1 MLHPVDYRLS
11 KNKFWLSTWNSYS
24 LKNYRN
30 LILNDKILNILGY
43 IFKNCFKSS
52 YSFASP
58 WSNPRKNR
66 KYFPNFVIG
75 FDGRRAIRTGPNKVK
90 KLPGFII
97 PEDYHIIRFS
107 NFIVL
112 KIYFLID
119 KNLETYWAKKQKN
132 WRSPIK
138 YLNMRYNKKKNKDNS
153 LRFSKNLFN
162 SNIEKKNF
170 KSTGFFMYLINL
182 LNNNYIRKSMY
193 FNFSEKN
200 DCFKKDRRHTLFRF
214 YYDNFKLLNKVRNN
228 YFLLYLSNNKS
239 NKNYN
244 NENLLNNK
252 NIFSNLSFKN
262 SNNYKNK
269 NKSNNFINNSNF
281 DYNSFNNFSK
291 NYNINSFKTIEN
303 VFKSL
308 SINHSKPFKN
318 YNNNLSE
325 KIFEN
330 KKLLKAF
337 TTFNL
342 VNQKQV
348 KISFPFFSNNSLKSS
363 LIKRNNIKRLLNK
376 TNLNLLSYSLNSNL
390 NTYSLNKNEKKTRIK
405 NLRFWSSNI
414 YTISKDIN
422 FSKLNNLKSLN
433 GSLINTNYNSK
444 NKLNNFYINLN
455 KRRSPL
461 LFLQGFSSLNKNNIS
476 NNKNFKLNK
485 SLNLNNF
492 RLFNKN
498 IKYYNFANKNFL
510 LNQYLN
516 NKNLLSKNNLN
527 SNNKKSNFFWELSII
542 NNRLLNLNNNFNN
555 SNNFNFEKNHLIFEK
570 NIKIFKNNKYSIKY
584 LNKLLD
590 PRLKRLEKNILFS
603 NSKKS
608 YINDNKVNKIALDIS
623 LNKLNLNFKKNK
635 WSNLYKV
642 LNVKKNNNKKYVFSS
657 HNNLKKSSAINFFSF
672 INSLSSFDN
681 IDSLNTKNNL
691 FLKNKLTNLLDK
703 RKNINSL
710 TEFKKDKK
718 ISLFN
723 KNNKNIRKVFSN
735 KFMWGKTLLSTNNF
749 NKNKNYNYRFLE
761 YWNFLPLKSK
771 NLFNKNDLDKKIKNL
786 LLEFDPFLNIMS
798 LNNRGFN
805 NNKNSN
811 INFTNRILFDYNKK
825 QKNTS
830 LNLLKDN
837 SVKRLN
843 NRKIN
848 KNLLDI
854 KWNFSKDFK
863 INKLF
868 NLYYKKTFSRSLQK
882 QDAHSKDDI
891 FQIELRLNYNKV
903 KKSYKL
909 LKFKP
914 YSMRS
919 VSRVQ
924 RFKNHHSILTNYV
937 KKLVKQNYL
946 YDFYDL
952 MEQKKFV
959 FKKDLNRKSFKLW
972 EYNMLKGRG
981 SSLLKNVSNSDFN
994 YFKVIN
1000 YSFNPF
1006 FEKLNWLKFFNK
1018 NIKKIESDPF
1028 KDLKKNNKKYLL
1040 KNLDLSK
1047 LNYKY
1052 SQAIKKVQFR
1062 YFKRKRW
1069 STKFDN
1075 GLYINNVI
1083 VKPYKALLF
1092 SKNNYDSI
1100 LLNNSNNYSNNL
1112 FKLFSKKT
1120 YRKINYNINY
1130 NSNIYKYKMFNY
1142 KYIWNNKVTEM
1153 SRFFLKVNKNKMSSF
1168 VSFIFR
1174 KNIKNENKLI
1184 FNKSSNLAFN
1194 KYIQSRLS
1202 KVFLSVKDIEKP
1214 KKNNK
1219 VKKEDLDLRVY
1230 GLGNKLSSPRIKFNE
1245 KKKRMNKLQ
1254 PKSFLYWNHLKW
1266 FNLHIKSKFNSKISK
1281 YDNFYSNFKLYESF
1295 KILNFNYNKNKKRS
1309 FNLINKS
1316 NHSLNN
1322 LNYNKLNNL
1331 VYYTTLLKSKRSFLN
1346 LKNYNFLHKKKLLLN
1361 WVHDLRF
1368 LTSRSKRLGYIPHI
1382 RYKALKD
1389 SIYMW
1394 RINSRKL
1401 NLLTRYFKARS
1412 KFYKNKLNFVSKNL
1426 AKSSIISYLRLMESN
1441 FVRIRK
1447 SMQRDLPLISTKRY
1461 LKLQLRKLNSYIKV
1475 LLKRKRRRYFL
1486 RSRRKNRS
1494 NSVQKLKWKKFY
1506 DDQLKKEK
1514 ELLPKKLF
1522 NFAKKRFH
1530 IEKKNLIDYVKKF
1543 IEHLFL
1549 IVFKLDNL
1557 RVFYIKKYQMN
1568 VMGTKAKL
1576 FKNLFNYRLATGFK
1590 VPFLVKVI
1598 CKKLNHDKSL
1608 VGCKIG
1614 FFGRYSKK
1622 LRNRKIWRYV
1632 RHIKPSVISTPLDY
1646 YNILIL
1652 QKWGITGIKLSML
1665 RKKTFNFI
1673 FN

>member
-228 YFLLYLSNNKS
+228 YFLLYLSDNRS

-244 NENLLNNK
+244 NANLFDNK
-252 NIFSNLSFKN
+252 DIFSNLSFKN
-262 SNNYKNK
+262 ANFYKRNI
-269 NKSNNFINNSNF
+269 NKSNKLVKKSSFN
-281 DYNSFNNFSK
+281 YNSLSNYSK
-291 NYNINSFKTIEN
+291 NYDINSSKTAVNI
-303 VFKSL
+303 FKSL
-308 SINHSKPFKN
+308 SNNNLKLFN
-318 YNNNLSE
+318 NFNNNLSE
-325 KIFEN
+325 KTFEN
-330 KKLLKAF
+330 NKLLKAF

-342 VNQKQV
+342 
-348 KISFPFFSNNSLKSS
+348 ISKNSEKNAFPFFSNNNSLKSS
-363 LIKRNNIKRLLNK
+363 LIKRNNINRLLNK
-376 TNLNLLSYSLNSNL
+376 VNLNLLSYDLNSNL
-390 NTYSLNKNEKKTRIK
+390 NNSNLNKDKKKTIIK
-405 NLRFWSSNI
+405 NFKFWSSNI
-414 YTISKDIN
+414 YSISKNIN
-422 FSKLNNLKSLN
+422 ILKLNDLKLSN
-433 GSLINTNYNSK
+433 SNSTNNNYNSK
-444 NKLNNFYINLN
+444 NKLNKFYISLN

-461 LFLQGFSSLNKNNIS
+461 LFFQGFTNANKTNIVKKKTIISLNKH
-476 NNKNFKLNK
+476 F
-485 SLNLNNF
+485 NLHNF
-492 RLFNKN
+492 RLFNRN
-498 IKYYNFANKNFL
+498 IKSYSFSNRSL
-510 LNQYLN
+510 LNQYSEY
-516 NKNLLSKNNLN
+516 KNLSTKYNLN
-527 SNNKKSNFFWELSII
+527 SYSKSKNFWELFILS
-542 NNRLLNLNNNFNN
+542 NRLINLGKNFQN
-555 SNNFNFEKNHLIFEK
+555 SNNFNFEKNHLIFSK
-570 NIKIFKNNKYSIKY
+570 NVKNLNNNKYSTKY
-584 LNKLLD
+584 FNKLLE
-590 PRLKRLEKNILFS
+590 PKLKKLEKNILFS
-603 NSKKS
+603 YSKKNFV
-608 YINDNKVNKIALDIS
+608 INNKLEYQTSLNLGLNKI
-623 LNKLNLNFKKNK
+623 NLNLKKNK
-635 WSNLYKV
+635 WLNLYKV
-642 LNVKKNNNKKYVFSS
+642 LNINKLNKKKSEFS
-657 HNNLKKSSAINFFSF
+657 LKSSKSAHFFSF
-672 INSLSSFDN
+672 VNSLSSIDS
-681 IDSLNTKNNL
+681 IDSLNNENNL
-691 FLKNKLTNLLDK
+691 FLKNKLRNLLSNK
-703 RKNINSL
+703 GSNSLLKNTSKNTKPFLSRKNSKN
-710 TEFKKDKK
+710 TN
-718 ISLFN
+718 FN
-723 KNNKNIRKVFSN
+723 FSN
-735 KFMWGKTLLSTNNF
+735 RFMLGKTLLSTSNF
-749 NKNKNYNYRFLE
+749 NKKKNYNYRFLE

-771 NLFNKNDLDKKIKNL
+771 NLLDKNNLEKNIKNS
-786 LLEFDPFLNIMS
+786 LLEFDPFLNTMS
-798 LNNRGFN
+798 LNTRGFN
-805 NNKNSN
+805 KNKNFN
-811 INFTNRILFDYNKK
+811 INFTNSLYFNYDKN
-825 QKNTS
+825 QKNSILTRF
-830 LNLLKDN
+830 KDN
-837 SVKRLN
+837 SIN
-843 NRKIN
+843 NNNNNKISR
-848 KNLLDI
+848 NLLNS

-863 INKLF
+863 IDKLF

-903 KKSYKL
+903 KKSSKL

-924 RFKNHHSILTNYV
+924 RFKNHNSILTNYV
-937 KKLVKQNYL
+937 KQLVKQNYL

-952 MEQKKFV
+952 MENKKHV
-959 FKKDLNRKSFKLW
+959 FKKNLSRKSFKLW
-972 EYNMLKGRG
+972 EQNMLKGKG
-981 SSLLKNVSNSDFN
+981 SSLLSNVSNSDFN

-1052 SQAIKKVQFR
+1052 NQAIKKVQFR

-1075 GLYINNVI
+1075 GLFINDVI

-1092 SKNNYDSI
+1092 SKNDYDSL

-1112 FKLFSKKT
+1112 FKLFHNKT
-1120 YRKINYNINY
+1120 YRKVNYRSNYNN
-1130 NSNIYKYKMFNY
+1130 NIYNYKMFNY
-1142 KYIWNNKVTEM
+1142 KYLWNNKVTEM
-1153 SRFFLKVNKNKMSSF
+1153 SKFFLKVNKNKMSSF
-1168 VSFIFR
+1168 VSFVFR
-1174 KNIKNENKLI
+1174 KNVDINKKLV

-1202 KVFLSVKDIEKP
+1202 NVFLSIKDIEKP
-1214 KKNNK
+1214 KKNSRI
-1219 VKKEDLDLRVY
+1219 KKEDLDLRIY
-1230 GLGNKLSSPRIKFNE
+1230 GLGSKLSSPRINFNE

-1266 FNLHIKSKFNSKISK
+1266 FNLHVKSKFNSKVSK
-1281 YDNFYSNFKLYESF
+1281 YDNFYESFKLYESF
-1295 KILNFNYNKNKKRS
+1295 KRLNFNYYKNKKRS
-1309 FNLINKS
+1309 INIINKKT
-1316 NHSLNN
+1316 HSLNN

-1331 VYYTTLLKSKRSFLN
+1331 VYYTTLLKSKRSFLD
-1346 LKNYNFLHKKKLLLN
+1346 LKNSNFLHKKKLLLN

-1475 LLKRKRRRYFL
+1475 LLKRKKRRYFL

-1549 IVFKLDNL
+1549 VVFKLDNL

-1646 YNILIL
+1646 YNVLIL